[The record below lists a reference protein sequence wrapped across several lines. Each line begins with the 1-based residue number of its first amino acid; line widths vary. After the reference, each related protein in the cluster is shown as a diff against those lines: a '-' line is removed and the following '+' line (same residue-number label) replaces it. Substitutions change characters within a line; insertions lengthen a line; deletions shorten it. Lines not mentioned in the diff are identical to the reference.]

1 MVGQRDQGKVGGKSA
16 EGEIREHFA
25 RIVAHMYSSRTGEMS
40 WGERRGGKSETE
52 TREGRKRDLFL
63 EGERAAILPLLLS
76 LSCKNWGKELDGQG
90 GGPQGGAHGV
100 SSGQAFHPAVP
111 QFSPSC

>member
-1 MVGQRDQGKVGGKSA
+1 MGSLQRVRFENILQGELHISPAAEPGKCHGVKGQ
-16 EGEIREHFA
+16 
-25 RIVAHMYSSRTGEMS
+25 
-40 WGERRGGKSETE
+40 GKSETE
-52 TREGRKRDLFL
+52 TREGRKRHLFL
-63 EGERAAILPLLLS
+63 EGERAAVLPLPLS
-76 LSCKNWGKELDGQG
+76 LSCRKNWGRELDGKG